1 MSYFMTKD
9 EREAFLAGTR
19 VAILALSDKGRGP
32 LALPIWYVYEPGGEL
47 WFLTAKASA
56 KGGLLKSEKRISLCV
71 QTETRPYKYVSV
83 EGPISK
89 IGIANTDDHL
99 LPLAQRYR
107 GDEDGR
113 AYAESLRPE
122 TEAGSSIL
130 VHMTP
135 ERWLTLD
142 HSKSE
147 EFG

>member
-1 MSYFMTKD
+1 MSYTMTK
-9 EREAFLAGTR
+9 EQREAFLADAR

-32 LALPIWYVYEPGGEL
+32 LAVPIWYVYEPGGEL
-47 WFLTAKASA
+47 WFVTATASA
-56 KGGLLKSEKRISLCV
+56 KSDLLKPDKRISLCV
-71 QTETRPYKYVSV
+71 QTATRPYKYVSI

-89 IGIANTDDHL
+89 IGIANIDDHL